1 MKINMDELLDSMLE
15 GISNMDYVRSEDIPN
30 IELYMDQVT
39 SFMDEQL
46 SSSKRY
52 DDDKILTKTM
62 INNYAKNNL
71 LPPPVK
77 KKYSKEHVVVMIFI
91 YYFKTI
97 LSIKDIETILTPITE
112 KYFDTGSDVDVA
124 SIYEEVCDTAKSQIQ
139 NLKDEVREAYE
150 TSQNTFKDMEG
161 LSDSDRE
168 YLQLFSLISSLS
180 FDVYAKKAL
189 IERIIDELPEKVA
202 IIGYFSFRT
211 NTLSGLPL
219 EVVLFLYATF
229 NISSRSNVDR
239 KRFALLFV
247 TPNLNASSCAVI
259 SFSADASKADITLLT
274 VIGDSFDLISR

>member
-1 MKINMDELLDSMLE
+1 MNQDYTKLLGSILKNMAL
-15 GISNMDYVRSEDIPN
+15 MDHIRPSEIPN
-30 IELYMDQVT
+30 IDLYMDQVT

-189 IERIIDELPEKVA
+189 IERIIDELPEPVHK
-202 IIGYFSFRT
+202 
-211 NTLSGLPL
+211 
-219 EVVLFLYATF
+219 
-229 NISSRSNVDR
+229 
-239 KRFALLFV
+239 K
-247 TPNLNASSCAVI
+247 
-259 SFSADASKADITLLT
+259 K
-274 VIGDSFDLISR
+274 

>member
-112 KYFDTGSDVDVA
+112 KYFDTDSAVDVA

-189 IERIIDELPEKVA
+189 IERIIDELPEPVHKKVA

-239 KRFALLFV
+239 KRFALLF
-247 TPNLNASSCAVI
+247 L
-259 SFSADASKADITLLT
+259 
-274 VIGDSFDLISR
+274 

>member
-91 YYFKTI
+91 YYFKGI
-97 LSIKDIETILTPITE
+97 LSISDIQTVLKPITDRFFAGNEGLKLETIYNEVFSLE
-112 KYFDTGSDVDVA
+112 R
-124 SIYEEVCDTAKSQIQ
+124 EEV
-139 NLKDEVREAYE
+139 EVMKQDVVRKYHKAQE
-150 TSQNTFKDMEG
+150 TFSDAATEDQEFLQTFSFICM
-161 LSDSDRE
+161 
-168 YLQLFSLISSLS
+168 LS
-180 FDVYAKKAL
+180 FDVYVKKML
-189 IERIIDELPEKVA
+189 IEKLIDSCSAKETDTTEHR
-202 IIGYFSFRT
+202 SRH
-211 NTLSGLPL
+211 
-219 EVVLFLYATF
+219 
-229 NISSRSNVDR
+229 SRSD
-239 KRFALLFV
+239 K
-247 TPNLNASSCAVI
+247 
-259 SFSADASKADITLLT
+259 K
-274 VIGDSFDLISR
+274 

>member
-1 MKINMDELLDSMLE
+1 MTIDSDKILHDLLNSLDSLE
-15 GISNMDYVRSEDIPN
+15 GIRPEEIPN
-30 IELYMDQVT
+30 IALYMDQVT
-39 SFMDEQL
+39 TFMDAQL
-46 SSSKRY
+46 ASSRRFES
-52 DDDKILTKTM
+52 DKVLTKTM

-112 KYFDTGSDVDVA
+112 KYFDTDSAVDVA

-189 IERIIDELPEKVA
+189 IERIIDELPEPVHK
-202 IIGYFSFRT
+202 
-211 NTLSGLPL
+211 
-219 EVVLFLYATF
+219 
-229 NISSRSNVDR
+229 
-239 KRFALLFV
+239 K
-247 TPNLNASSCAVI
+247 
-259 SFSADASKADITLLT
+259 K
-274 VIGDSFDLISR
+274 

>member
-15 GISNMDYVRSEDIPN
+15 GISNMDYVRSGDIPN

-77 KKYSKEHVVVMIFI
+77 KKYSKEHVIVMIFI

-112 KYFDTGSDVDVA
+112 KYFGTDNAIDVA
-124 SIYEEVCDTAKSQIQ
+124 SIYEEVCNTAKSQIK
-139 NLKDEVREAYE
+139 NLKDEVTEAYE
-150 TSQNTFKDMEG
+150 ASQNTFNDVEG
-161 LSDSDRE
+161 LSENDKD
-168 YLQLFSLISSLS
+168 YLQLFSLIASLS

-189 IERIIDELPEKVA
+189 IERIIDELPEPVHTK
-202 IIGYFSFRT
+202 
-211 NTLSGLPL
+211 
-219 EVVLFLYATF
+219 
-229 NISSRSNVDR
+229 
-239 KRFALLFV
+239 K
-247 TPNLNASSCAVI
+247 
-259 SFSADASKADITLLT
+259 K
-274 VIGDSFDLISR
+274 

>member
-1 MKINMDELLDSMLE
+1 MADSTTDLYTRLLRELTKI
-15 GISNMDYVRSEDIPN
+15 DYVKPGEFPN
-30 IELYMDQVT
+30 IDLYMDQVT
-39 SFMDEQL
+39 TFMNTHL
-46 SSSKRY
+46 SDSKIKS
-52 DDDKILTKTM
+52 DDKILTKTM

-97 LSIKDIETILTPITE
+97 LSIKDIETILTQITE

-189 IERIIDELPEKVA
+189 IERIIDELPEPIHTK
-202 IIGYFSFRT
+202 
-211 NTLSGLPL
+211 
-219 EVVLFLYATF
+219 
-229 NISSRSNVDR
+229 
-239 KRFALLFV
+239 K
-247 TPNLNASSCAVI
+247 
-259 SFSADASKADITLLT
+259 
-274 VIGDSFDLISR
+274 

>member
-1 MKINMDELLDSMLE
+1 MENFPSIQNILNDFINHMEE
-15 GISNMDYVRSEDIPN
+15 RQPISASDLPN
-30 IELYMDQVT
+30 IDLYMDQVT
-39 SFMDEQL
+39 TFMNSHLEH
-46 SSSKRY
+46 SKRY
-52 DDDKILTKTM
+52 PEDKILTKTM
-62 INNYAKNNL
+62 INNYAKNRL
-71 LPPPVK
+71 LPPPDK

-112 KYFDTGSDVDVA
+112 KYFDTDSAVDVA

-189 IERIIDELPEKVA
+189 IERIIDELPEPVHK
-202 IIGYFSFRT
+202 
-211 NTLSGLPL
+211 
-219 EVVLFLYATF
+219 
-229 NISSRSNVDR
+229 
-239 KRFALLFV
+239 K
-247 TPNLNASSCAVI
+247 
-259 SFSADASKADITLLT
+259 K
-274 VIGDSFDLISR
+274 

>member
-1 MKINMDELLDSMLE
+1 MTLETEDLLQSILDSLDR
-15 GISNMDYVRSEDIPN
+15 IDYIRPDDIPD

-112 KYFDTGSDVDVA
+112 KYFDTDSAVDVA

-161 LSDSDRE
+161 LSDSDQE

-180 FDVYAKKAL
+180 FEVYAKKAL
-189 IERIIDELPEKVA
+189 IERIIDELPEPVHK
-202 IIGYFSFRT
+202 
-211 NTLSGLPL
+211 
-219 EVVLFLYATF
+219 
-229 NISSRSNVDR
+229 
-239 KRFALLFV
+239 K
-247 TPNLNASSCAVI
+247 
-259 SFSADASKADITLLT
+259 K
-274 VIGDSFDLISR
+274 

>member
-62 INNYAKNNL
+62 I
-71 LPPPVK
+71 
-77 KKYSKEHVVVMIFI
+77 FI
-91 YYFKTI
+91 YYFNTI
-97 LSIKDIETILTPITE
+97 LSIKEIETILTPITE
-112 KYFDTGSDVDVA
+112 KYFDTDSAVDVA

-189 IERIIDELPEKVA
+189 IERIIDELPEPVHK
-202 IIGYFSFRT
+202 
-211 NTLSGLPL
+211 
-219 EVVLFLYATF
+219 
-229 NISSRSNVDR
+229 
-239 KRFALLFV
+239 K
-247 TPNLNASSCAVI
+247 
-259 SFSADASKADITLLT
+259 K
-274 VIGDSFDLISR
+274 

>member
-91 YYFKTI
+91 YYFK
-97 LSIKDIETILTPITE
+97 
-112 KYFDTGSDVDVA
+112 
-124 SIYEEVCDTAKSQIQ
+124 
-139 NLKDEVREAYE
+139 N
-150 TSQNTFKDMEG
+150 M
-161 LSDSDRE
+161 
-168 YLQLFSLISSLS
+168 
-180 FDVYAKKAL
+180 
-189 IERIIDELPEKVA
+189 
-202 IIGYFSFRT
+202 
-211 NTLSGLPL
+211 
-219 EVVLFLYATF
+219 
-229 NISSRSNVDR
+229 
-239 KRFALLFV
+239 
-247 TPNLNASSCAVI
+247 
-259 SFSADASKADITLLT
+259 
-274 VIGDSFDLISR
+274 

>member
-1 MKINMDELLDSMLE
+1 MKINMNELLDSMLE
-15 GISNMDYVRSEDIPN
+15 GISNMDYVRSGDIPN

-77 KKYSKEHVVVMIFI
+77 KKYSKEHVIIMIFI

-97 LSIKDIETILTPITE
+97 LSIKDIETILSPITE
-112 KYFDTGSDVDVA
+112 KYFDTDQPIDIA
-124 SIYEEVCDTAKSQIQ
+124 SIYEEVCNTAKNQIQ
-139 NLKDEVREAYE
+139 DLKNEVKDAYE
-150 TSQNTFKDMEG
+150 ASQNTFKDIEG
-161 LSDSDRE
+161 LSSEDRD

-189 IERIIDELPEKVA
+189 IERIIDELPEPVHTK
-202 IIGYFSFRT
+202 
-211 NTLSGLPL
+211 
-219 EVVLFLYATF
+219 
-229 NISSRSNVDR
+229 
-239 KRFALLFV
+239 K
-247 TPNLNASSCAVI
+247 
-259 SFSADASKADITLLT
+259 K
-274 VIGDSFDLISR
+274 